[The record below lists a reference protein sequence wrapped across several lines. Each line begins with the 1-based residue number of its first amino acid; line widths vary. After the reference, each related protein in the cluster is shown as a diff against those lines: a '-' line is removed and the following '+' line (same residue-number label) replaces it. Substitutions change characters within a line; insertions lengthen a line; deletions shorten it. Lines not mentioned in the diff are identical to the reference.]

1 VPDYC
6 GATVE
11 KRAYLVFEA
20 LLYLVSSFWL
30 GALHAATPGHGKTIA
45 ASYIVGARGR
55 PVDALVLGIFVTLSH
70 TSGIILV
77 AVLATMGSAWLI
89 PQRVEAYLAVG
100 MGVLVI
106 GIGFW
111 MLRTQGSAIFAGGA
125 VERSHS
131 HPHLHDRDAHDDDH
145 GHAHEPELQY
155 HRHGWGARHAHN
167 IDALTD
173 ARPRLAVLLAL
184 GIAGGLLPD
193 PGALA
198 ILLASIGSG
207 KLMLGL
213 FTVLVFSLGFASV
226 LVAVGV
232 VAARVGRLVLAWLSS
247 RWMSWLQAGAA
258 LLIVGVGIVLTLNA
272 WRAVAALR

>member
-1 VPDYC
+1 M
-6 GATVE
+6 
-11 KRAYLVFEA
+11 REA
-20 LLYLVSSFWL
+20 LVYLVSSFWL

-55 PVDALVLGIFVTLSH
+55 PVDAFVLGIFVTLSH

-89 PQRVEAYLAVG
+89 PQRVEAYLAAGTG
-100 MGVLVI
+100 MLVI
-106 GIGFW
+106 GIGLW
-111 MLRTQGSAIFAGGA
+111 MLRTQRYAAPFDHGAGD
-125 VERSHS
+125 SLHD
-131 HPHLHDRDAHDDDH
+131 HPHGHVHNEH
-145 GHAHEPELQY
+145 GHAHAHAREPES
-155 HRHGWGARHAHN
+155 HTHGWRPRHTHN
-167 IDALTD
+167 IDVVMQT
-173 ARPRLAVLLAL
+173 RPRLAILLGL

-198 ILLASIGSG
+198 ILLASIVSG

-232 VAARVGRLVLAWLSS
+232 VAARAGQLVLTWLSS
-247 RWMSWLQAGAA
+247 RWIAWLQVGAA
-258 LLIVGVGIVLTLNA
+258 LLIVSVGIVLTVNA
-272 WRAVAALR
+272 WRTVATLP